1 MPAIARAQLPIIE
14 RMKTARR
21 LSPPGKPRGRPREF
35 DIDTALDGS
44 IRVFRERGFHATSIV
59 DLSQAMELAAGSVYK
74 AFRDKTAL
82 FLAAFDREQAR
93 RRKELR
99 RTIDAVN
106 SGRDRIHAVLR
117 FYVDASYG
125 AEGKRGCLLVGA
137 AAEMSTL
144 DAAVARRVND
154 SLNSMRSLLADLIA
168 EGQAD
173 GSIAMEINRHA
184 TASLIVC
191 VLQGM
196 RVVGKTGQSHA
207 EMTAIADQAMHVLD

>member
-1 MPAIARAQLPIIE
+1 
-14 RMKTARR
+14 MKTARR
-21 LSPPGKPRGRPREF
+21 LSPSEKPRGRPREF

-59 DLSQAMELAAGSVYK
+59 DLTQAMELASGSVYK

-93 RRKELR
+93 RRQKLR
-99 RTIDAVN
+99 HTIDAAN
-106 SGRDRIHAVLR
+106 SGRDRIHALLR
-117 FYVDASYG
+117 CYADASYG
-125 AEGKRGCLLVGA
+125 AEGKRGCLVVGA
-137 AAEMSTL
+137 AAELSTL
-144 DAAVARRVND
+144 DAAVVHRVND
-154 SLNSMRSLLADLIA
+154 SFNSMRSLLADLIA

-173 GSIAMEINRHA
+173 GSIATEINRHA

-196 RVVGKTGQSHA
+196 RVIGKTGQSHA
-207 EMTAIADQAMHVLD
+207 QMSAIADQAMRLLTKGAACVD